1 MLIEK
6 VRSEE
11 DPDAIRQVKEQAMK
25 KEQLESELSSLE
37 LLIVHKRSYMI
48 ADQSKVVS
56 EDLLK
61 EKKLDVM
68 IKQLMVTNM
77 NDVSDKTDS
86 DDDTE
91 YLDEKLETEIE

>member
-6 VRSEE
+6 VKSEE

-56 EDLLK
+56 KDLLK

>member
-6 VRSEE
+6 VKSEE

-91 YLDEKLETEIE
+91 YLDEKLVTEIE

>member
-6 VRSEE
+6 VKSEE